1 MALVVKKISP
11 KPKPKTRKPK
21 TRKPT
26 TTRKQWV
33 MPRKFPTLGNAAQYD
48 MGTSSED
55 EDNEDE
61 ADMLDVAKQLI
72 DTTRMT
78 DQTQTVVHG
87 LIAQATDLDYKLR
100 RTIEDNQKF
109 QNYDKFIKF
118 VNDNSVW
125 TIQCIFKFIQ
135 QMEYKLYSGD
145 RFPTK
150 YEQKAYEEE
159 LIEETRETQLM
170 LRNLLVTQAE
180 LNQTNSKYITKTL
193 QEITEDIYK
202 LNDLLMKKGETVE
215 KKQLTR
221 IRKTGVVEGMKYSM
235 KDLLMFLVKGA
246 VTPLYLCSGFFFE
259 LTRKNESINV
269 LLFASIFVALM
280 ETVIFLTNLLLFL
293 FEMFMLSNAHNT
305 GLPPNP
311 ALMQGGMY
319 KSFMKH
325 MKNKKKTRRSKP
337 RNNKTRRNKT
347 RK

>member
-1 MALVVKKISP
+1 MDKMALVVKKISP
-11 KPKPKTRKPK
+11 KPKPKTNKPK
-21 TRKPT
+21 TRKPK
-26 TTRKQWV
+26 TRKQWV
-33 MPRKFPTLGNAAQYD
+33 MPRKFPTLGNAQYD

-55 EDNEDE
+55 EDEDE

-170 LRNLLVTQAE
+170 LRKLLVTQAE
-180 LNQTNSKYITKTL
+180 LNQTNSKYITKSIK
-193 QEITEDIYK
+193 EIT
-202 LNDLLMKKGETVE
+202 
-215 KKQLTR
+215 
-221 IRKTGVVEGMKYSM
+221 
-235 KDLLMFLVKGA
+235 
-246 VTPLYLCSGFFFE
+246 
-259 LTRKNESINV
+259 
-269 LLFASIFVALM
+269 
-280 ETVIFLTNLLLFL
+280 
-293 FEMFMLSNAHNT
+293 
-305 GLPPNP
+305 
-311 ALMQGGMY
+311 
-319 KSFMKH
+319 
-325 MKNKKKTRRSKP
+325 
-337 RNNKTRRNKT
+337 
-347 RK
+347 